1 MGIQLLAVAA
11 GGAIGCC
18 LRYLVSLG
26 AVRLVGTGFPA
37 GTLIVNVVGCLLAGL
52 LFGLAEDRATFPPIV
67 RILVL
72 TGFLGGFTTF
82 SSFSVETVNL
92 LRDGSWALAAG
103 NFAANNVL
111 AFAAAMA
118 GVYVGRLI

>member
-1 MGIQLLAVAA
+1 MGA
-11 GGAIGCC
+11 
-18 LRYLVSLG
+18 
-26 AVRLVGTGFPA
+26 GFPV
-37 GTLIVNVVGCLLAGL
+37 GTLIVNIVGCLLAGL

-67 RILVL
+67 RILIM

-92 LRDGSWALAAG
+92 LRDGSWALAVG

-111 AFAAAMA
+111 GLAFAAA
-118 GVYVGRLI
+118 GIYIGRLV